1 MCPGSQCKIFLTC
14 ALYTTIF
21 ESHCSGEPLIL
32 QVFIITNNLGIYGKL
47 RGEKTRAQTFI
58 IWEESCMC
66 CKRYQWS
73 ATESRWS
80 WIDSNSDRG
89 RGGGKQRFGKVFE
102 GSGIWTETWRMAGSP
117 FFFFNS
123 PHNALGIVHAC
134 VRADRARIRTLA
146 YLTIK
151 MFRIIKILRISL
163 LHSGP
168 IYFASFKNDCIF

>member
-1 MCPGSQCKIFLTC
+1 MIVILTEVGEGVNRGSERSLKEVG
-14 ALYTTIF
+14 F
-21 ESHCSGEPLIL
+21 E
-32 QVFIITNNLGIYGKL
+32 L
-47 RGEKTRAQTFI
+47 RL
-58 IWEESCMC
+58 
-66 CKRYQWS
+66 
-73 ATESRWS
+73 
-80 WIDSNSDRG
+80 
-89 RGGGKQRFGKVFE
+89 E
-102 GSGIWTETWRMAGSP
+102 GWQGLL